1 MPLGVIG
8 SRQAWAGELITL
20 ILISERK
27 HIGCWPGLSYVG
39 LVLGFQFLNSPFVF
53 CAWCACSALVGFATE
68 CGCWRSLPPPNFF
81 LS

>member
-1 MPLGVIG
+1 MPLRVIG
-8 SRQAWAGELITL
+8 SRQAWAGEPITL

-53 CAWCACSALVGFATE
+53 FVLGVRARPWWGLPQSVAVGVVCPHLIF
-68 CGCWRSLPPPNFF
+68 S
-81 LS
+81 